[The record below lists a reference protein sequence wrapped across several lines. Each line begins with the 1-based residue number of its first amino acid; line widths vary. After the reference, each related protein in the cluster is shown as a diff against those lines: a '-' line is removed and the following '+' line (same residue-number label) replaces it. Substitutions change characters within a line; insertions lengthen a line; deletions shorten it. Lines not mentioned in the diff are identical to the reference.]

1 MCVYIYICIVSF
13 HSPPCDINEDMK
25 INAGSNLICKMLFLR
40 WWLVCP
46 SSYPVVP
53 YRSGSPIVWGNNESS
68 SSSM

>member
-1 MCVYIYICIVSF
+1 MYIYVYIHMCVYIYICIVSF

-46 SSYPVVP
+46 SSYPVF
-53 YRSGSPIVWGNNESS
+53 PIGQEAL
-68 SSSM
+68 